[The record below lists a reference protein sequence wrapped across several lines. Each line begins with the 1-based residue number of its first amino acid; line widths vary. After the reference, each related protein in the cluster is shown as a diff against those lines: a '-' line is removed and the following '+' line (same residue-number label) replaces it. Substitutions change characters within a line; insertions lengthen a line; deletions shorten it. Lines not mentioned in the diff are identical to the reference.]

1 MKPDTGNGRL
11 TIMSVK
17 SMKKARCRMR
27 VLRNLAIAAIGLLF
41 GSGVCHAQSDGINV
55 DNIIRKANHMA
66 LYQGVD
72 GKGKVTIVITDKQG
86 RTRKR
91 EFNMLRKDGG
101 ESDMDQKYFVFFRE
115 PADIR
120 KMVFMVH
127 KHAEPGKDDDRWLYM
142 PSLDLVK
149 RIAASDKR
157 TSFVG
162 SDFLYEDISGR
173 SPIEDTHFLI
183 TTTDKYYILKN
194 VPKNRA
200 NVEFEYYIV
209 HIDKKTFLPMK
220 IEYFKKDNR
229 LYRILESV
237 KVTEIRA
244 DENGRKVKYPTVIV
258 SVAKDL
264 EKGSKSEMIFSNIK
278 YNIGIVDGIFSE
290 RYLRRPP
297 RDAMQ

>member
-1 MKPDTGNGRL
+1 MKVIL
-11 TIMSVK
+11 H
-17 SMKKARCRMR
+17 
-27 VLRNLAIAAIGLLF
+27 LAITAIGLLF
-41 GSGVCHAQSDGINV
+41 GMGVCCAQSNDIDVN
-55 DNIIRKANHMA
+55 DIIRKANHMA

-72 GKGKVTIVITDKQG
+72 GKGKVTLVITDKQG

-91 EFNMLRKDGG
+91 EFNMLRRDEG
-101 ESDMDQKYFVFFRE
+101 ESDMDQKYFVFFHE

-127 KHAEPGKDDDRWLYM
+127 KHAEPGRDDDRWLYM

-173 SPIEDTHFLI
+173 NPTEDTHELI
-183 TTTDKYYILKN
+183 TTTDMYYVLKN

-200 NVEFEYYIV
+200 NVEFEYYV
-209 HIDKKTFLPMK
+209 AHIDKKTFLPMK

-229 LYRILESV
+229 LYRVLESM
-237 KVTEIRA
+237 KVTEIEA
-244 DENGRKVKYPTVIV
+244 DEDGTKVKYPTVFV

-264 EKGSKSEMIFSNIK
+264 ENGSKSEMTFSNVK
-278 YNIGIVDGIFSE
+278 YNIGLDDGIFSE

-297 RDAMQ
+297 KDAMQ

>member
-1 MKPDTGNGRL
+1 MRGVRCEMK
-11 TIMSVK
+11 VK
-17 SMKKARCRMR
+17 
-27 VLRNLAIAAIGLLF
+27 RNLAITAIGLLL
-41 GSGVCHAQSDGINV
+41 SIGVCSAQSGGING
-55 DNIIRKANHMA
+55 DDIIRKANHMA

-72 GKGKVTIVITDKQG
+72 GKGRVTLVITDKQG

-91 EFNMLRKDGG
+91 EFNMLRRDEG
-101 ESDMDQKYFVFFRE
+101 ESDMDQKYFVFFHE

-127 KHAEPGKDDDRWLYM
+127 KHAEPGRDDDRWLYM

-173 SPIEDTHFLI
+173 NPTEDAHELI
-183 TTTDKYYILKN
+183 TTTDMYYVLKN
-194 VPKNRA
+194 VPTNRA
-200 NVEFEYYIV
+200 NVEFEYYIA
-209 HIDKKTFLPMK
+209 HIDKKTLLPMK

-229 LYRILESV
+229 LYRVLESM
-237 KVTEIRA
+237 KVTEIEA
-244 DENGRKVKYPTVIV
+244 DEDGKKVKYPTVFV
-258 SVAKDL
+258 SVARDL
-264 EKGSKSEMIFSNIK
+264 ENGSKSEMTFSNVK
-278 YNIGIVDGIFSE
+278 YNIGLDDGIFSE

-297 RDAMQ
+297 KDAMQ